1 MIEIIIFSAAFGY
14 VFAEASKIPQNF
26 AHWLFRKGI
35 YKVERRNMSYIAE
48 KDMFIE
54 TNVPYSLKP
63 FTCGL
68 CLSFWT
74 GFVSSLIYSNFNLPE
89 SLGVGFTAS
98 LIAVLIKSVDDRLN
112 R

>member
-1 MIEIIIFSAAFGY
+1 MVRILEIIIFSAAFGY

-26 AHWLFRKGI
+26 AQWLLSKG
-35 YKVERRNMSYIAE
+35 YHTYDWKMYNMGF
-48 KDMFIE
+48 K
-54 TNVPYSLKP
+54 NPKPYSLKP
-63 FTCGL
+63 FTCGM